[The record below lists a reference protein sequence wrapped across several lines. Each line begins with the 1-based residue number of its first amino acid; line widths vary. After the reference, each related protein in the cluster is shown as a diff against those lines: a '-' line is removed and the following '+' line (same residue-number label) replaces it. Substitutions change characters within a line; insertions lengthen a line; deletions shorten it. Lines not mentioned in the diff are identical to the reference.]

1 MFGVCHGVAAAL
13 ETVVMLPALV
23 QAILPSLPSSKHLQD
38 VIPVHCR
45 TMDEYMKEV
54 KRLFEA
60 PLKPPNLLS
69 MSEQL
74 QEQFT
79 QKLKESDI
87 SMLPSFNHT
96 LPTGH
101 ERGTFLALDVG
112 GSTFRVALVQLCGKD
127 SSDMGMKIAKMR
139 SFRIDKRIRDLKGHY
154 FFDWMAERIEEVL
167 ADPEWDFYRRT
178 TLSMGLAWSFPI
190 EYVMFTRRV

>member
-1 MFGVCHGVAAAL
+1 
-13 ETVVMLPALV
+13 
-23 QAILPSLPSSKHLQD
+23 
-38 VIPVHCR
+38 
-45 TMDEYMKEV
+45 MDEYMREV

-60 PLKPPNLLS
+60 PLKPASLLT

-74 QEQFT
+74 QEQFR

-87 SMLPSFNHT
+87 SMLPSYNHT

-112 GSTFRVALVQLCGKD
+112 GSTFRVAVVQLCGKESTD
-127 SSDMGMKIAKMR
+127 TGMKIAKMR
-139 SFRIDKRIRDLKGHY
+139 SFRIDKRIRDLKGYY

-190 EYVMFTRRV
+190 EQTSIRSGNLLEMGKGFNATHGVKGQDLGELIMSACRAR